1 MKYCL
6 IYYIR
11 TNIKSTVILK
21 MKEKKRWSATE
32 DSIVVD
38 QVRKSPTNLK
48 HAFREAARVTGRS
61 EHACRIRWYTIL
73 SKDKKNVC
81 FIIKISKQKTLNR
94 KNRKGTACTQNL
106 FTKILKLLG
115 IIK

>member
-1 MKYCL
+1 
-6 IYYIR
+6 
-11 TNIKSTVILK
+11 
-21 MKEKKRWSATE
+21 MKEKKRWSTAE

-61 EHACRIRWYTIL
+61 EGACCNRWYTVL
-73 SKDKKNVC
+73 SKDKANAC
-81 FIIKISKQKTLNR
+81 FITVSGKHQSLNR
-94 KNRKGTACTQNL
+94 KNGKGTACNKSL
-106 FTKILKLLG
+106 FTRVLKLLG

>member
-1 MKYCL
+1 
-6 IYYIR
+6 
-11 TNIKSTVILK
+11 

-48 HAFREAARVTGRS
+48 QAFREAARVTGRS
-61 EHACRIRWYTIL
+61 EKACSNRWYTVL
-73 SKDKKNVC
+73 SKDKNNAC
-81 FIIKISKQKTLNR
+81 FITVSGKHKSLNR
-94 KNRKGTACTQNL
+94 KNGQGTACNKSL
-106 FTKILKLLG
+106 FTRVLKLLG

>member
-1 MKYCL
+1 
-6 IYYIR
+6 
-11 TNIKSTVILK
+11 

-48 HAFREAARVTGRS
+48 QAFKEAARVTGRS
-61 EHACRIRWYTIL
+61 EIACSNRWYTVL
-73 SKDKKNVC
+73 SKDKSNAC
-81 FIIKISKQKTLNR
+81 FITVSGKHKSLNR
-94 KNRKGTACTQNL
+94 KNGQGTVCNKSL
-106 FTKILKLLG
+106 FTRVLKLLG